1 MKFNKISLLFFAI
14 LALSLS
20 SCKDYFG
27 DVNVNPD
34 LTTNVSPK
42 TLLPTIEARI
52 AYVYGGDA
60 SRYSSIMTQHIDG
73 NNRQFAAYQGYSF
86 VPDDFSTMWA
96 NTYSGVLSDI
106 QELKRTSDANS
117 YNTFSG
123 IARALEA
130 FTLLM
135 ATDVWGDIP
144 YSNAFKG
151 VDNLQPSYDTQEQI
165 YATVFSLITE
175 AKAKLT
181 ATSAGIVKPGTD
193 DVIYGGSAPKWVKF
207 CNVLEARAHLH
218 LGKVDA
224 ANYGKALNSLGGG
237 FASSADDARFA
248 FVADEVGA
256 APWYQYN
263 TQRGDAEVGINYDTI
278 LAQLNDP
285 RRPILGASLYSDPAP
300 LFTIDQKVG
309 LLTYTEQKF
318 IQAECLSK
326 TGLNVTTAYADAIGA
341 SFAELGLTAAQL
353 ATYVA
358 QPTVTPASVTLKEI
372 MTQKYLALYT
382 NPEVWTDWRRTGFP
396 ALVPNAGNTIPR
408 RFFYSQN
415 ELDLNKKT
423 PTGNTYGLYGRVWWD
438 K

>member
-1 MKFNKISLLFFAI
+1 MKFNKISLLFFAA

-20 SCKDYFG
+20 SCKNYFG

-34 LTTNVSPK
+34 LTTNASPK
-42 TLLPTIEARI
+42 TLLPGIETKV
-52 AYVYGGDA
+52 AYVYGGDDA
-60 SRYSSIMTQHIDG
+60 RYSSIMTQHIDG

-86 VPDDFSTMWA
+86 VPDDFSSMWENCYA
-96 NTYSGVLSDI
+96 GILADV
-106 QELKRTSDANS
+106 QQLKATSDANG
-117 YNTFSG
+117 YNTFGG

-144 YSNAFKG
+144 YSNALKG
-151 VDNLQPSYDTQEQI
+151 TDNLQPAYDTQEQI
-165 YATVFSLITE
+165 YATVFSLITA
-175 AKAKLT
+175 AKTKLT
-181 ATSAGIVKPGTD
+181 ATSAGILKPDKD
-193 DVIYGGSAPKWVKF
+193 DIIYGGSTAKWIKF
-207 CNVLEARAHLH
+207 CNVLEARAYLH

-224 ANYGKALNSLGGG
+224 ANYGKALNSLSGG
-237 FASSADDARFA
+237 FADGSDDARFGFIPA
-248 FVADEVGA
+248 ETGA

-278 LAQLNDP
+278 LAQLKDP
-285 RRPILGASLYSDPAP
+285 RRAILGASLYSDPHP

-318 IQAECLSK
+318 IAAECLSK
-326 TGLNVTTAYADAIGA
+326 TGLSVTTAYADAIGA
-341 SFAELGLTAAQL
+341 SFSELGLTAAQL
-353 ATYVA
+353 ATYIA
-358 QPTVTPASVTLKEI
+358 QPSVTPASVTLKEI

-396 ALVPNAGNTIPR
+396 ALVPNAGSAVPR
-408 RFFYSQN
+408 RFFYSQK
-415 ELDLNKKT
+415 ELDLNKQT
-423 PTGNTYGLYGRVWWD
+423 PKGSTYGLYGRVWWD